1 VVAVAKKQQIV
12 NKSLLSF
19 DQEGDYGDE
28 EAPKVAKKKIA
39 SSHDVLL
46 ADPTLSSK
54 TAVDEKVL
62 EQQKAK
68 KFEQI

>member
-1 VVAVAKKQQIV
+1 V
-12 NKSLLSF
+12 NTSLLSF

-28 EAPKVAKKKIA
+28 DAPKVSKKKIA

-54 TAVDEKVL
+54 TAVDKQVL
-62 EQQKAK
+62 EQ
-68 KFEQI
+68 

>member
-1 VVAVAKKQQIV
+1 M

-28 EAPKVAKKKIA
+28 DMPKVTKKKIA
-39 SSHDVLL
+39 SSHDVLHS
-46 ADPTLSSK
+46 DPTLSSQ
-54 TAVDEKVL
+54 TAVDKQVL
-62 EQQKAK
+62 QQQKAK

>member
-1 VVAVAKKQQIV
+1 MAASAPKKQQIV

-28 EAPKVAKKKIA
+28 EAPKVVKKKIA

-46 ADPTLSSK
+46 ADPSLSSK
-54 TAVDEKVL
+54 TAVDKQML
-62 EQQKAK
+62 E
-68 KFEQI
+68 